1 MKSQRVNIFL
11 TSILVLP
18 FIFYFLNSIINLENK
33 KISEKF
39 KKNEIIKEVFE
50 GRKIKNEME
59 DEIILKIKQNK
70 YFVMDPEKKNII
82 VLGDS
87 HAFDLFL
94 SINSFKKNNNDLATF
109 IKILNIFIV
118 LKEKLNDE
126 IIDFLNS
133 NILKRKN
140 SCKIVLNGLD
150 KSILR
155 NAHVLV
161 ILIVGLK
168 KLITKSLLNTFTQ

>member
-1 MKSQRVNIFL
+1 MAYTYFYSYQKSNSPELIEKIILIITTYIISILVYEIYEKIRYLKSQRVNIFL

-33 KISEKF
+33 KISETF

-94 SINSFKKNNNDLATF
+94 SINSFKKIIMILVTS
-109 IKILNIFIV
+109 IKF
-118 LKEKLNDE
+118 
-126 IIDFLNS
+126 
-133 NILKRKN
+133 
-140 SCKIVLNGLD
+140 
-150 KSILR
+150 
-155 NAHVLV
+155 
-161 ILIVGLK
+161 
-168 KLITKSLLNTFTQ
+168 